1 MPERRAPERRGGG
14 GEVET
19 PGKVFVGGL
28 NPNTTAESMH
38 AYFSRF
44 GLVSDAAVVK
54 DAVTKKSRGF
64 GFVEFEGGIPPGM
77 LDLEHIV
84 DKRRCSARVHLHRA
98 VSALR

>member
-1 MPERRAPERRGGG
+1 
-14 GEVET
+14 
-19 PGKVFVGGL
+19 
-28 NPNTTAESMH
+28 MH

-84 DKRRCSARVHLHRA
+84 DKRRCGVRA
-98 VSALR
+98 YTYTAQ